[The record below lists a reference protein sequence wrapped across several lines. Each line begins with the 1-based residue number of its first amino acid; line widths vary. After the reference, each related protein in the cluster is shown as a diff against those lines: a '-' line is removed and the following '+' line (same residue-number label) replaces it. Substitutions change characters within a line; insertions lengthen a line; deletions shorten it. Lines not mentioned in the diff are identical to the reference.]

1 MAKAHKRPARKVSAE
16 QAALTAFTKLPK
28 RTGVLSAKRM
38 NEYLDSLAKQRA
50 RYDHHVAQRAEDQ
63 LLRNFA
69 EVQQRSAHGMLMPAN
84 WQHAYFPGL
93 ADLPMPRPP
102 PHP

>member
-1 MAKAHKRPARKVSAE
+1 MAKTLKPRPRRASAE
-16 QAALTAFTKLPK
+16 QAAQAAFKKLPK
-28 RTGVLSAKRM
+28 RTGVLSAKQM
-38 NEYLDSLAKQRA
+38 NDYLDNVAKLRA
-50 RYDHHVAQRAEDQ
+50 RNDHHVAQRAEDQ

-69 EVQQRSAHGMLMPAN
+69 EVQQRSAHGMYMPQN

-102 PHP
+102 PP